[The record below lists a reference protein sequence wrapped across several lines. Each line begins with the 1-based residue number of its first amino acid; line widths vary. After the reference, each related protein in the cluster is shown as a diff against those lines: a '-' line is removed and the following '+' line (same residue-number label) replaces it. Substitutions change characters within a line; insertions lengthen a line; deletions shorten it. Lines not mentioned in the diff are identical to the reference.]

1 MKIKGVRG
9 CEVART
15 GCVAQTERGL
25 PTEWNVTSRW
35 CCIIAALVSL
45 CCSLPAQEKQ
55 AGAVDDT
62 RAYLEMLLSQ
72 SNSNK
77 LATYNE
83 VLKLTPEEG
92 EKFWPIYRDYEKE
105 LATLSARRLDLI
117 REFLGRGGKLTD
129 KDATELANRWFP
141 NLEDRTALWKKY
153 HKKISKAIS
162 PVRAAQFL
170 QLEYEL
176 TLFVDLAI
184 SSEIPRLGAAP
195 GGAEAT
201 KK

>member
-1 MKIKGVRG
+1 MVLLCFAG
-9 CEVART
+9 RT
-15 GCVAQTERGL
+15 EEGRTAK
-25 PTEWNVTSRW
+25 
-35 CCIIAALVSL
+35 A
-45 CCSLPAQEKQ
+45 
-55 AGAVDDT
+55 DDT

-77 LATYNE
+77 VATYTE
-83 VLKLTPEEG
+83 VLKLTTAEG
-92 EKFWPIYRDYEKE
+92 EKFWPIYHDYEKE
-105 LATLSARRLDLI
+105 LAIISGRRLDLI
-117 REFLGRGGKLTD
+117 REFLSRNGSGKLSD

-153 HKKISKAIS
+153 HKKISKAVS

-184 SSEIPRLGAAP
+184 SSEIPRLTSASSAA
-195 GGAEAT
+195 ASH
-201 KK
+201 